1 MSGLIHAH
9 SGLRWL
15 FLAAMIY
22 ALIVAFSGMSGNKPF
37 TDKDRKAALFAFIFS
52 HLQLVLGLVLLFVSG
67 KVNFGRM
74 MDSDQ
79 LRFFTLEH
87 PVGMIIAIVLITLG
101 YGKAKRG
108 TEDKARFKAM
118 FTYYLIAL
126 IIILASIPWPFR
138 TNLGVAGWF

>member
-1 MSGLIHAH
+1 MNGLIHAH

-15 FLAAMIY
+15 FLAAIIY

-52 HLQLVLGLVLLFVSG
+52 HLQGVIGLVLLFTSG

-74 MDSDQ
+74 MASGQ
-79 LRFFTLEH
+79 LRFFSLEH
-87 PVGMIIAIVLITLG
+87 PVGMLLAIVLITLG

-126 IIILASIPWPFR
+126 IIILATIPWPFR
-138 TNLGVAGWF
+138 TALGAGWF